1 MGYLFELL
9 TTFESTGAQCKVPT
23 HVRYGFKLHSEG
35 LVKTALAAAAPSQG
49 QRLAW
54 SDFPFR
60 PGHHPSSRHHGPA
73 AVRHRR
79 QNPHRLV
86 VATTSTPEQ
95 NQVHEETLDEPHEE
109 THEQQ
114 HRDHEDTHE
123 SSAKPVKRSMKAE
136 DDQEPVAHTAE
147 DEARQVSLPMA
158 TQLPSRESQS
168 RSEIAA
174 IDAARLRVA
183 SGRQQPPRCPSARR
197 TTQGRA
203 GLQAS
208 LERKNGLSQSRL
220 EHSI

>member
-1 MGYLFELL
+1 MGLPIQTRSPPF
-9 TTFESTGAQCKVPT
+9 QQ
-23 HVRYGFKLHSEG
+23 
-35 LVKTALAAAAPSQG
+35 AP
-49 QRLAW
+49 
-54 SDFPFR
+54 R
-60 PGHHPSSRHHGPA
+60 PGSNPTPP
-73 AVRHRR
+73 R

-95 NQVHEETLDEPHEE
+95 HQVHEETLDEPHEE

-114 HRDHEDTHE
+114 HHNHEDTHE

-208 LERKNGLSQSRL
+208 LERKNGYSCEEPGSAYLATPNCV
-220 EHSI
+220 